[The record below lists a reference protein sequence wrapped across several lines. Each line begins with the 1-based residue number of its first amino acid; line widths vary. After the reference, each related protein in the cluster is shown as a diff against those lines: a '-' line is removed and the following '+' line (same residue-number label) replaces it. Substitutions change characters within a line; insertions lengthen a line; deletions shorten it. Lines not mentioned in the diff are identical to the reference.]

1 LELQQSQNKN
11 QNQNQIVFQQGN
23 NPPQVLTME
32 QIIQILQQQKNQID
46 YLFNQI
52 KGKDIEIEVLTK
64 QLNISNI

>member
-1 LELQQSQNKN
+1 MELQQSQNKN